1 MYCIHNLHLFWE
13 AQKVILLWPVRT
25 TIFFTFFFTV
35 LQWRY
40 FSLPI
45 FKILAL
51 YMHRLAYGQKPSGS
65 SLNLETP
72 FSVCKASLQSLDGK
86 QSTCMALIPGS
97 GRSPGEGSGYLL
109 QYFCLENSMDR
120 GTWQATEHG
129 VTTEWLTQLSNSLS
143 SFGKMVMFCL
153 NSWLSQAIDMWK

>member
-1 MYCIHNLHLFWE
+1 MKLKFPPGN
-13 AQKVILLWPVRT
+13 
-25 TIFFTFFFTV
+25 
-35 LQWRY
+35 

-51 YMHRLAYGQKPSGS
+51 YMHSLAYGQKPSGS

-97 GRSPGEGSGYLL
+97 GRSPGEGNGYLL
-109 QYFCLENSMDR
+109 QYSCLENSMDR
-120 GTWQATEHG
+120 GVSAHLLFGHFQFALIHG
-129 VTTEWLTQLSNSLS
+129 PNIPGSYAILLFTASDLASIT
-143 SFGKMVMFCL
+143 
-153 NSWLSQAIDMWK
+153 SQYIL